1 MAEQRL
7 DRAQVTKA
15 VEALLKYVR
24 AQAGEKKALLGES
37 DVVSLVVALQKVPE
51 TGRNKP
57 FPMQVSVA
65 PPRPRAMRAALAA
78 SQRAGR
84 SVRALVASHGSAFPP
99 QQYLSCTGC
108 SPLPVHAHLCSRIP
122 HALIRTDEGA
132 DICLIVKDSKEMKA
146 ALEKKPVPGVS
157 KVRPRLQRAPQ
168 AAPSCRCSSFDG
180 STCLMSVAC
189 CLPLR

>member
-84 SVRALVASHGSAFPP
+84 SVRALVAS
-99 QQYLSCTGC
+99 
-108 SPLPVHAHLCSRIP
+108 
-122 HALIRTDEGA
+122 
-132 DICLIVKDSKEMKA
+132 
-146 ALEKKPVPGVS
+146 
-157 KVRPRLQRAPQ
+157 
-168 AAPSCRCSSFDG
+168 
-180 STCLMSVAC
+180 C
-189 CLPLR
+189 CLPRIRFPAATIPFVYWLLTPPRACPSLQPHPTRADSHG